1 MIKFFKYFKN
11 FGFLFLIV
19 SCYQESSLPKPKSYL
34 RIDFPKKEYYQIKV
48 TCSFIFKIPNYSSW
62 EQKFKNYPN
71 CNKTIIFP
79 EFKAEVLC
87 DYISL
92 NNNLFEISEEFRK
105 MVYEHSFKSSAIIER
120 TWESEINKVYAL
132 AYEIKGNTACNYAFT
147 ITDSVSHFFSGQ
159 LLFQSKPNYD
169 SLHPS
174 IFFLKSDIENMIYSF
189 RWVN

>member
-1 MIKFFKYFKN
+1 MFFL
-11 FGFLFLIV
+11 G
-19 SCYQESSLPKPKSYL
+19 SCSQEASFPKPKSYL
-34 RIDFPKKEYYQIKV
+34 RIDFPKKEYYQIKD

-147 ITDSVSHFFSGQ
+147 ITDSVNHFFSGQ
-159 LLFQSKPNYD
+159 LLFQTKPNYD
-169 SLHPS
+169 SLQPS
-174 IFFLKSDIENMIYSF
+174 IFFLKSDIENMISSF

>member
-1 MIKFFKYFKN
+1 MFFL
-11 FGFLFLIV
+11 G
-19 SCYQESSLPKPKSYL
+19 SCYQEASFPKPKSYL
-34 RIDFPKKEYYQIKV
+34 RIDFPKKSIIKLKILV
-48 TCSFIFKIPNYSSW
+48 SLFFKIPNYSSW
-62 EQKFKNYPN
+62 EKKFKNYPN

-147 ITDSVSHFFSGQ
+147 ITDSVNHFFSGQ
-159 LLFQSKPNYD
+159 LLFQTKPNYD
-169 SLHPS
+169 SLQPS
-174 IFFLKSDIENMIYSF
+174 IIFLIK
-189 RWVN
+189 